1 MSFKAVLLL
10 VLVCCAAVCTGQGGL
25 PLTYPAR
32 ELLGTNISCAPD
44 GLRQATRQS
53 ISNEVQGLIVNSL
66 IPEIFRTAPPECTC
80 LATGRRVAYL
90 DMTDLT
96 QQCPPA
102 WRQYSF
108 PRRTCQRN
116 TNSNSCDRVVYPTN
130 GTLYNRV
137 CGRIVAYQ
145 CGEPEGF
152 TSSTASTP
160 DTRYVDGITITHAL
174 QGLFLPQ
181 HVWSYAAVTDTG
193 DTGTSNCPCGVTS
206 SSSVPGFVGN
216 NYFCDSIPTSNFAT
230 CNPNTGEG
238 FLTSRPLWSGQGCG
252 FGNDCCEYNGP
263 PWFCTEL
270 PSATT
275 DDIVV
280 SLCGNGIS
288 GGGEDTPIELIEI
301 YVS

>member
-1 MSFKAVLLL
+1 MSFNAVLLV

-53 ISNEVQGLIVNSL
+53 INNEVQGLIVDSV
-66 IPEIFRTAPPECTC
+66 IPAFTRSSTPNCGC
-80 LATGRRVAYL
+80 FATGRRVAYL
-90 DMTDLT
+90 DMTDPT

-102 WRQYSF
+102 WREYAS
-108 PRRTCQRN
+108 PRRTCQRSVD
-116 TNSNSCDRVVYPTN
+116 SNSCDRATYPNN
-130 GTLYNRV
+130 GISYSRV

-152 TSSTASTP
+152 NTGSVSSP
-160 DTRYVDGITITHAL
+160 NQRYVDGIVVTH
-174 QGLFLPQ
+174 GNFTPG
-181 HVWSYAAVTDTG
+181 HIWSFAATTTTG
-193 DTGTSNCPCGVTS
+193 DAGGSQCPCTAGFSTN
-206 SSSVPGFVGN
+206 VPSFVGN
-216 NYFCDSIPTSNFAT
+216 NYFCDSIPSFGPGA
-230 CNPNTGEG
+230 CNPTFGSA
-238 FLTSRPLWSGQGCG
+238 FLTSRPLWGGQGCG
-252 FGNDCCEYNGP
+252 FGNSCCEYNDP

-288 GGGEDTPIELIEI
+288 GGNEDTPIELIEI